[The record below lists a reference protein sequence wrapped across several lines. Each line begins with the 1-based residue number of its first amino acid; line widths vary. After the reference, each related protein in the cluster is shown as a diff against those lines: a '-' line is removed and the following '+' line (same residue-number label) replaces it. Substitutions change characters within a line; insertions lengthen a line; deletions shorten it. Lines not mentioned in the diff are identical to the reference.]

1 MNNFLL
7 ILAAFALVL
16 LNGFFVAAEFAM
28 VKIRA
33 TRVHT
38 LARDTGLR
46 GRILGQINGKL
57 DAYLSACQLGITLA
71 SLGLGW
77 VGEPAFAQL
86 LRPVLTRIGID
97 SPDLVHG
104 ISFAAAFVVI
114 SYLHIVMGEL
124 APKSLAI
131 RKPEPV
137 SLWTAVP
144 LYTFYWLMYPAI
156 WLLNLS
162 ANLVLRTFG
171 LKVAHEDDEAHT
183 PEELKMIVMSSHTQG
198 ELSRE
203 EGEILARTLDFGE
216 LTAGELMRPA
226 AEMYCLFLDRPGPEN
241 IALMDRH
248 RYTRYPACEGDR
260 GNVVG
265 LVHVKDLFAARRAG
279 DSIENLEPFLRPV
292 VRVHRDLPAFALFQR
307 FRAGEAHFAIVT
319 DERDTVTGFITMDH
333 ILEAL
338 VGQIHDEFKH
348 GPAKGWQHLPDG
360 SLLGPASLPIY
371 TLERELGTDIL
382 VEEVDTVGGLVMWRL
397 ERLPNPGE
405 RVRFTDFDIVVREMQ
420 GPRILRVQI
429 YPMSDREKTHL

>member
-1 MNNFLL
+1 MDNFLL
-7 ILAAFALVL
+7 VLAAFALVV

-33 TRVHT
+33 TRVQA

-46 GRILGQINGKL
+46 GRILGQVNRNL

-77 VGEPAFAQL
+77 IGEPAFARL
-86 LRPVLTRIGID
+86 LEPVLARAGVD
-97 SPDLVHG
+97 SPDVVHG
-104 ISFAAAFVVI
+104 ISFVTAFIII
-114 SYLHIVMGEL
+114 SYLHIVLGEL
-124 APKSLAI
+124 APKSMAI
-131 RKPEPV
+131 RQPEPV

-144 LYTFYWLMYPAI
+144 LYAFYWLMYPAI
-156 WLLNLS
+156 WGLNLS
-162 ANLVLRTFG
+162 ANLVLRAFG
-171 LKVAHEDDEAHT
+171 LQVAHEGEEAHT
-183 PEELKMIVMSSHTQG
+183 PEELKMIVMSSHAQG

-203 EGEILARTLDFGE
+203 EGEILSRTLDFGE

-226 AEMYCLFLDRPGPEN
+226 AEMRCLYLDRPAAEN
-241 IALMDRH
+241 IAMMDRH

-265 LVHVKDLFAARRAG
+265 LVHVKDLFAARRSG
-279 DSIENLEPFLRPV
+279 DSLDNLERFIRPIV
-292 VRVHRDLPAFALFQR
+292 TVHRDLPAFALFQR
-307 FRAGEAHFAIVT
+307 FRGGEAQFAIVT
-319 DERDTVTGFITMDH
+319 DERGTITGFITMDH

-338 VGQIHDEFKH
+338 VGQIQDEFQH
-348 GPAKGWQHLPDG
+348 GPTKRWQHLPDG

-405 RVRFTDFDIVVREMQ
+405 RVSFDDFDIVVREMQ

-429 YPMSDREKTHL
+429 YPTSDREKTDL